1 VRTCAAAVA
10 LLLIGTAAALAG
22 PEGDVFEVSPLETPE
37 LVRVP
42 LGLPDGADR
51 LATAAV
57 AVLNCPDTDRCSE
70 IYPGTY
76 YHACQPTALAV
87 PDADGNFLYP
97 FAGDT
102 APEDELPEVMA
113 FYQVGEALAVTEALG
128 LDGLAEPLQV
138 VVNVRHYDG
147 GSLADCADG
156 SYDGDVPLEPI
167 DTAWFTTDGEGI
179 GVDRTGFTLVL
190 PQGHAVDLALDGD
203 VVHHEL
209 GHAVM
214 ASLAPGL
221 PRTRLDEYGTDPSP
235 GGLHEGF
242 ADLLAVMVSGDPV
255 IGEYA
260 GSGVG
265 DGSPLRDLGDDAR
278 CPDDVTGEAH
288 ADSRPFTSA
297 VWAARQAVTASDEQ
311 RAGAFDR
318 AVMSAWIRLGEDA
331 GYQRAA
337 SLIADEVEAALGA
350 DTGSSARAIF
360 AEHGMDGCGGR
371 VVDAA
376 TGKPLALLPAVADP
390 ERGGTAPAIFQL
402 RLELDRRASDITLEV
417 AGFDTGAPDAT
428 DVTALLSSSGEPI
441 TWTLSGSGE
450 PISDA
455 DLVVPLAVDDDRH
468 ARAVFA
474 GSFEPGVYHLQ
485 LANHGG
491 RATLYDTRASATEA
505 PLDDGCSCN
514 ASAPAWNGS
523 LWLLV
528 FLIAILNRHRTPG
541 TGNRVQGTGN
551 LRASPV
557 PCSRSPVPG
566 VLCFFLKR
574 GAIRGRLREPAR
586 CR

>member
-1 VRTCAAAVA
+1 MA
-10 LLLIGTAAALAG
+10 LLLTGTAAALAG
-22 PEGDVFEVSPLETPE
+22 PEGDVFEVSPLETPQ

-57 AVLNCPDTDRCSE
+57 EVLNCPDTDRCSE

-76 YHACQPTALAV
+76 YHACQPTAIAA

-113 FYQVGEALAVTEALG
+113 FYQVGKALAAAQALG

-138 VVNVRHYDG
+138 VVNVRHYDA

-156 SYDGDVPLEPI
+156 SYDGAAPLEPI
-167 DTAWFTTDGEGI
+167 DTAWFTTDGQGI
-179 GVDRTGFTLVL
+179 GVDRTGFTMLL

-221 PRTRLDEYGTDPSP
+221 PRTRLDEHGTDPSP

-260 GSGVG
+260 GSGID

-278 CPDDVTGEAH
+278 CPDDLTGEAH

-297 VWAARQAVTASDEQ
+297 VWAARQTVAGSDEE
-311 RAGAFDR
+311 RAGVFDR
-318 AVMSAWIRLGEDA
+318 AIMSAWIRLGDDA

-337 SLIADEVEAALGA
+337 SLIAQELEAALGA
-350 DTGSSARAIF
+350 DAGSSARAIF

-376 TGKPLALLPAVADP
+376 SGKPLALLPAVADP

-402 RLELDRRASDITLEV
+402 RLELDRRASDIALEV
-417 AGFDTGAPDAT
+417 AGFDTGTPDAT
-428 DVTALLSSSGEPI
+428 DVTALLSTSGEPI
-441 TWTLSGSGE
+441 RWTLDGE
-450 PISDA
+450 PASDA
-455 DLVVPLAVDDDRH
+455 DLSTPLAVDADRH
-468 ARAVFA
+468 GRAVFA
-474 GSFEPGVYHLQ
+474 GPFEPGVYHLQ

-491 RATLYDTRASATEA
+491 RATLYDTRATAIES
-505 PLDDGCSCN
+505 PIDDGGCSCN
-514 ASAPAWNGS
+514 AAGTRSQPFTIFA
-523 LWLLV
+523 LLLV
-528 FLIAILNRHRTPG
+528 LFRNRRQA
-541 TGNRVQGTGN
+541 TGNGRQATGDN
-551 LRASPV
+551 RSPMPVACCLSPV
-557 PCSRSPVPG
+557 AC
-566 VLCFFLKR
+566 CFLLSR
-574 GAIRGRLREPAR
+574 GATRGRLREPAR
-586 CR
+586 RR